1 LINEIRTFVVHVR
14 VGGCHLRDLPLR
26 SGKRAKCD
34 EGEWGDGDPGGRRD
48 EAPVRGKGREDAC
61 GSIDA

>member
-1 LINEIRTFVVHVR
+1 MFMFVSEGVTCGTFPSAVE
-14 VGGCHLRDLPLR
+14 GQ
-26 SGKRAKCD
+26 AKCD
-34 EGEWGDGDPGGRRD
+34 EVEWGDGDPGGRRD